1 MAKNII
7 ACACARRIESRYWRT
22 AMQCHCIS
30 ASQPP
35 LVAACYCHSL
45 LSLLVVTK
53 QCCVLAA
60 LKPRCFLVPNLSQDV
75 ISYPYP
81 KRSLVVKEIPSTP
94 DSIVGTPVIKVKQ
107 LTDLHSWKVVQHHP
121 DDPRMWP
128 SPALSSHN
136 YPSEV
141 VVTVLKV

>member
-7 ACACARRIESRYWRT
+7 ACACARRIESMFWRT

-35 LVAACYCHSL
+35 LVAVRRTLFAIVI
-45 LSLLVVTK
+45 LVVYILFRNL
-53 QCCVLAA
+53 VASSRPIF
-60 LKPRCFLVPNLSQDV
+60 LKMSSPTLTRKDH
-75 ISYPYP
+75 
-81 KRSLVVKEIPSTP
+81 LVVKEIPSTP
-94 DSIVGTPVIKVKQ
+94 DSIVGAPVIKVIQ

-128 SPALSSHN
+128 SPA
-136 YPSEV
+136 
-141 VVTVLKV
+141 

>member
-1 MAKNII
+1 MAKNFI

-94 DSIVGTPVIKVKQ
+94 DSIVGTPVIKVIQ
-107 LTDLHSWKVVQHHP
+107 LTDPHSCRPTPPRRSPNVTKSGVVATPHCHRTTIHP
-121 DDPRMWP
+121 R
-128 SPALSSHN
+128 LR
-136 YPSEV
+136 
-141 VVTVLKV
+141 